1 MAHVQTLLGKAPAN
15 IQARIIGN
23 HVILDIVGEDVHF
36 WSPQLNFRVERN
48 EEVPQETVV
57 AGLIGP
63 RPNVWTLFMFVY
75 FSVGIAGFFI
85 STYGISRYMVGEFSY
100 TIWGLPLAGLFM
112 LTAYQ
117 AGKFGERL
125 GADQVELLK
134 QFVRDSVT
142 AGARGHEVK

>member
-1 MAHVQTLLGKAPAN
+1 MAQVQTLLAEAPAN
-15 IQARIIGN
+15 VRARVIGN
-23 HVILDIVGEDVHF
+23 HVILDIVGKDVHF
-36 WSPQLNFRVERN
+36 WSPQLNFRIEPN
-48 EEVPQETVV
+48 EEVPEETII

-63 RPNVWTLFMFVY
+63 RPNVWTLFMFIY

-85 STYGISRYMVGEFSY
+85 STYGISRYMVGDFSY

-125 GADQVELLK
+125 GASQVELLK
-134 QFVRDSVT
+134 QFVRDSLVE
-142 AGARGHEVK
+142 AERGGRIS

>member
-1 MAHVQTLLGKAPAN
+1 MAHVRVLLAEAPAN
-15 IQARIIGN
+15 IQAKVIGN

-36 WSPQLNFRVERN
+36 WSPQLNFRIEEN
-48 EEVPQETVV
+48 EEISGSTTV

-142 AGARGHEVK
+142 EGARGHKVK

>member
-1 MAHVQTLLGKAPAN
+1 MTIVKALLAEAPENVRAGVK
-15 IQARIIGN
+15 GN
-23 HVILDIVGEDVHF
+23 HITLDIVGEDVHF
-36 WSPQLNFRVERN
+36 WSPQLNFRIEPN
-48 EEVPQETVV
+48 EEVPEETTI

-75 FSVGIAGFFI
+75 FSVGIAGLFI
-85 STYGISRYMVGEFSY
+85 STYGASRYLMGEFSY
-100 TIWGLPLAGLFM
+100 AIWALPLAGLFM

-134 QFVRDSVT
+134 QFVRDT
-142 AGARGHEVK
+142 IRETEKGK